1 MNHNFFLFK
10 EPKSQRAASNAL
22 LAYFSL
28 SQLHSSAGN
37 LPTVIASSYIDSFL
51 ALLRAW
57 CSMSPEKRQQV
68 KPLSTG
74 GRHNLDAPREAL
86 NLMIHMVASGA
97 RLRTAMQERKG
108 PTWERGALV
117 RRR

>member
-22 LAYFSL
+22 LACFSL

-51 ALLRAW
+51 ALLARMVLNEPGEAA
-57 CSMSPEKRQQV
+57 
-68 KPLSTG
+68 TG
-74 GRHNLDAPREAL
+74 EA
-86 NLMIHMVASGA
+86 
-97 RLRTAMQERKG
+97 T
-108 PTWERGALV
+108 
-117 RRR
+117 